1 MMKEEIIEKYKKAGK
16 IAKEALDLA
25 IELVK
30 EDVKAID
37 VAEKVEAKVIELG
50 GKPAWPLNISINSI
64 AAHWTPKIGDE
75 TVFKKGDLVK
85 LDVGVHVDG
94 FIADTAKTIEIG
106 TNKWEKLIKASEDAL
121 EEALKIAKPGT
132 TISEIG
138 AAIENK
144 IKENGFVPIA
154 NLTGHGLDEYENHTS
169 PTIPNFDNKS
179 NQKLEKGD
187 VIAIEP
193 FATDG
198 VGKVIDAKE
207 SEIFKLEN
215 PKPTRQRMARK
226 ILEHVAEEHLT
237 LPFCKR
243 WLQKR
248 VKGFGLEMGIRELR
262 RIESL
267 HNFSVLKEESNGMV
281 SQAEHTII
289 LLDEPIIITK

>member
-1 MMKEEIIEKYKKAGK
+1 MNEEILEKYKKAGK

-144 IKENGFVPIA
+144 IKEHGFIPIA

-248 VKGFGLEMGIRELR
+248 VKGFGLEMGVRELR